1 MMDAVLAFLP
11 TTVLM
16 VGALITKRIAEM
28 MVLSS
33 VIGAVLVYKEDF
45 FSGFIDMLYGALSNS
60 SYQFVL
66 IILIGFGGMIRL
78 FQESGAL
85 MGFGRL
91 VSRFASGPKKPLL
104 VAWAMAF
111 VMFVDDYLSTL
122 AVSFSMKT
130 ITDKNRIPR
139 EHLAMQ
145 TNAMAACL
153 CVLIPFSSW
162 TAFTIGLL
170 SEQGMD
176 FGGYVKAIPYMFYPL
191 AAVLMCFLVAVGA
204 LPKVGML
211 RESYSRVAGGGAVV
225 PEEETGSSLVDMSTT
240 GNQRESSA
248 LNAVLPI
255 IIMIITVLL
264 CDNDL
269 IHGLVAAIAVQFI
282 MYVGGRLMNVGEFV
296 QNFFE
301 GAKSMA
307 SLGIIICFAFMLSA
321 ANEKLGFFD
330 YLIGGI
336 GDTVPAG
343 LLPALTFVV
352 VAFATFA
359 TAAYWIMQVIAVPV
373 FIPLAMAMGVEP
385 SLVAAAIMSGVT
397 LGCNCCFY
405 ADPVFMTSA
414 GTGVSNMRI
423 VRTTAP
429 YAVLL
434 AVLTAAGYVVVGLVT
449 V

>member
-1 MMDAVLAFLP
+1 MLDAVLAFLP
-11 TTVLM
+11 ITVLM

-28 MVLSS
+28 MVLAS
-33 VIGAVLVYKEDF
+33 VLGAVLVYREDF
-45 FSGFIDMLYGALSNS
+45 FSGFIDMMYGALSNS

-85 MGFGRL
+85 MGFSRI
-91 VSRFASGPKKPLL
+91 VSGFASGPRKPLL

-122 AVSFSMKT
+122 AVSFSMKS
-130 ITDKNRIPR
+130 ITDENRIPR

-145 TNAMAACL
+145 TNMMAACL

-162 TAFTIGLL
+162 TAFTVGLL

-176 FGGYVKAIPYMFYPL
+176 FTGYVRAIPYMFYPL
-191 AAVLMCFLVAVGA
+191 AAIILCLLTAAGVV
-204 LPKVGML
+204 PKVGVL
-211 RESYSRVAGGGAVV
+211 RDSYRRVEGGGDVV
-225 PEEETGSSLVDMSTT
+225 PEEKGGSSLVDISTT
-240 GNQRESSA
+240 DAQKESSA
-248 LNAVLPI
+248 LNAVLPVVV
-255 IIMIITVLL
+255 MVAVVLL

-269 IHGLVAAIAVQFI
+269 VHGLVAAVALQFV
-282 MYVGGRLMNVGEFV
+282 MYVGRHLMTVGEFV

-307 SLGIIICFAFMLSA
+307 SLGIIIFFAFMLSA

-336 GDTVPAG
+336 GGTVPPE
-343 LLPALTFVV
+343 LLPVLTFAV

-373 FIPLAMAMGVEP
+373 FIPLAAAMGVDP

-414 GTGVSNMRI
+414 GTGVSNMSL

-434 AVLTAAGYVVVGLVT
+434 AVLTAAGYVAAGFLT

>member
-11 TTVLM
+11 ITVLM

-282 MYVGGRLMNVGEFV
+282 MYVGGRLMNVGGFV

>member
-11 TTVLM
+11 ITVLM

-434 AVLTAAGYVVVGLVT
+434 AVLTVAGYVVVGLVT

>member
-11 TTVLM
+11 ITVLM

>member
-11 TTVLM
+11 ITVLM

-282 MYVGGRLMNVGEFV
+282 MYVGGRMMNVGEFV

>member
-1 MMDAVLAFLP
+1 
-11 TTVLM
+11 
-16 VGALITKRIAEM
+16 
-28 MVLSS
+28 
-33 VIGAVLVYKEDF
+33 
-45 FSGFIDMLYGALSNS
+45 
-60 SYQFVL
+60 
-66 IILIGFGGMIRL
+66 
-78 FQESGAL
+78 
-85 MGFGRL
+85 
-91 VSRFASGPKKPLL
+91 
-104 VAWAMAF
+104 
-111 VMFVDDYLSTL
+111 
-122 AVSFSMKT
+122 
-130 ITDKNRIPR
+130 
-139 EHLAMQ
+139 
-145 TNAMAACL
+145 
-153 CVLIPFSSW
+153 
-162 TAFTIGLL
+162 
-170 SEQGMD
+170 
-176 FGGYVKAIPYMFYPL
+176 
-191 AAVLMCFLVAVGA
+191 
-204 LPKVGML
+204 ML

>member
-11 TTVLM
+11 ITVLM

-282 MYVGGRLMNVGEFV
+282 MYVGGRLMNVGGFV

-434 AVLTAAGYVVVGLVT
+434 AVLTVAGYVVVGLVT

>member
-11 TTVLM
+11 ITVLM

-162 TAFTIGLL
+162 TAFTIGML

-240 GNQRESSA
+240 GNKRESSA

>member
-11 TTVLM
+11 ITVLM

-282 MYVGGRLMNVGEFV
+282 MYVGGRMMNVGEFV

-434 AVLTAAGYVVVGLVT
+434 AVLTVAGYVVVGLVT

>member
-11 TTVLM
+11 ITVLM

-130 ITDKNRIPR
+130 ITDKNCIPR

-307 SLGIIICFAFMLSA
+307 SLGIIICFAFMLSE

-336 GDTVPAG
+336 GNTVPAG

-385 SLVAAAIMSGVT
+385 YLVAAAIMSGVT

-414 GTGVSNMRI
+414 GTGVSNMCI